1 MSLLMGAQLTMAAS
15 TLHESLVTPTPLIMG
30 VLGHTNKQSEQSL
43 IETVLTPFL
52 QEVGRVPD
60 RILLPSEGNS
70 SIYLQEWAES
80 LHIKTQVFH
89 SDWKRHGKIAQIL
102 RDDRIKQ
109 ESTHVLLFVGPRSK
123 TWEKVMTSLVRK
135 GTYVVT
141 SSNDEPFV
149 HWQLDAEEPD
159 RKSDTKRGQPFL
171 KFQA

>member
-1 MSLLMGAQLTMAAS
+1 MASS
-15 TLHESLVTPTPLIMG
+15 TLHESLVTPAPLIMG
-30 VLGHTNKQSEQSL
+30 ILGHTNKQSEQSL
-43 IETVLTPFL
+43 IETVLTPLL

-80 LHIKTQVFH
+80 LRIKTQIFH

-123 TWEKVMTSLVRK
+123 TWEKVVTSLVRK

-141 SSNDEPFV
+141 SSNDELV
-149 HWQLDAEEPD
+149 HWQLDAEGPD

>member
-1 MSLLMGAQLTMAAS
+1 MG
-15 TLHESLVTPTPLIMG
+15 I
-30 VLGHTNKQSEQSL
+30 LGHTNKQSEQSL

-60 RILLPSEGNS
+60 RILLPSEGHS
-70 SIYLQEWAES
+70 SIYLQEWADS
-80 LHIKTQVFH
+80 LRIKTQVFH

-123 TWEKVMTSLVRK
+123 TWEKVVTSLVRK

-141 SSNDEPFV
+141 SSNDEPIV
-149 HWQLDAEEPD
+149 HWQLDAEGPD

>member
-1 MSLLMGAQLTMAAS
+1 MASSASAS

-30 VLGHTNKQSEQSL
+30 VLGHTNKKSEQSL
-43 IETVLTPFL
+43 IETVLTPLL
-52 QEVGRVPD
+52 QEFGRVPD

-70 SIYLQEWAES
+70 SIYLQEWADS
-80 LHIKTQVFH
+80 LRIKTQVFH

-109 ESTHVLLFVGPRSK
+109 ESSHVLLFVGPRST
-123 TWEKVMTSLVRK
+123 TWEKVATSLVRK

-141 SSNDEPFV
+141 SSNDELV
-149 HWQLDAEEPD
+149 HWQLDAEGPD
-159 RKSDTKRGQPFL
+159 RKSDTKRGQLFL

>member
-1 MSLLMGAQLTMAAS
+1 MSASSS
-15 TLHESLVTPTPLIMG
+15 TLHDSLVTPTPLIMG
-30 VLGHTNKQSEQSL
+30 ILGHTNKQSEQSL
-43 IETVLTPFL
+43 IETVLTPLL
-52 QEVGRVPD
+52 QEFGRVPD

-70 SIYLQEWAES
+70 SIYLQEWADS
-80 LHIKTQVFH
+80 LRIKTQVFH

-123 TWEKVMTSLVRK
+123 TWEKVATSLARK

-141 SSNDEPFV
+141 SSNAEPLV
-149 HWQLDAEEPD
+149 HWQLAEVPD
-159 RKSDTKRGQPFL
+159 RKSNTKRGQQFL